1 MARDRTSK
9 NPGQRPAVA
18 CRDDLHDDPPV
29 VDSLDHLV
37 AGVDP
42 QLLADRLRDRDLA
55 ALANPTAHGRIV
67 AVGIRTA
74 YHEYGPTAAFLL
86 VERIPASG
94 SGVGLRRR
102 THAVVERRSLLTGR
116 AIACHMECICYP
128 GRMQTSSSPQ
138 TPTPTDALESLAVG
152 LVAVTSLA
160 LARAGVELTFA
171 QWRVLMVVSQH
182 DDGATV
188 GEVATRI
195 GSAISPASRLITRM
209 RRRGLV
215 VTEKDAHDHR
225 ATRVRLSDQGRAV
238 RDRVMARR
246 RELLYAA
253 VQGLEPLPPPILRQL
268 SELGA
273 TLETIR

>member
-18 CRDDLHDDPPV
+18 CQDDLHDDPPV

-37 AGVDP
+37 AGADP

-55 ALANPTAHGRIV
+55 ALANPTAHGHTV
-67 AVGIRTA
+67 AVGIRTID
-74 YHEYGPTAAFLL
+74 HNYGPTATVLL
-86 VERIPASG
+86 
-94 SGVGLRRR
+94 L
-102 THAVVERRSLLTGR
+102 ERRSLPTGH

-128 GRMQTSSSPQ
+128 GQVQASSSLQ
-138 TPTPTDALESLAVG
+138 TPTPTAALESLAVG

-182 DDGATV
+182 DEGATV
-188 GEVATRI
+188 GEVARRI

-215 VTEKDAHDHR
+215 VAEKDPHDHR
-225 ATRVRLSDQGRAV
+225 ATRVRLSEQGRAV
-238 RDRVMARR
+238 RDRVLAQR
-246 RELLYAA
+246 RELLHAA
-253 VQGLEPLPPPILRQL
+253 AQGLEPLPPSILRQL